1 MELINKATQKKSGYV
16 KTLVVYKQKKDDDEE
31 DDGDVEKL
39 KKSKSQVA
47 GSKEGNKGTCN

>member
-1 MELINKATQKKSGYV
+1 V

-39 KKSKSQVA
+39 KKSKS
-47 GSKEGNKGTCN
+47 